1 MPLTFR
7 FGTRSHVRT
16 YFPTKFCNPVHD
28 FLTHLL
34 VNDLL
39 RVLALYLEFRGKIH
53 WLPKGHPDR
62 SDPDP
67 VRSRRKRFVRSFEE
81 SRHYRTARR
90 RRYHTD
96 PGFAGLK
103 PPVRGAAS
111 LRINHHDATSLEPG
125 DGFIK
130 SLAVYPLPTDWNPS
144 QVPKDGAH
152 DTRKKIHAADERC
165 LPRQGT
171 PQNRNIEI
179 TGVVRC
185 NQHAACSGDMIL
197 ARNLQAE

>member
-1 MPLTFR
+1 MLLTFR
-7 FGTRSHVRT
+7 FWTRSHVGT
-16 YFPTKFCNPVHD
+16 HFPTKFCNPVHD

-34 VNDLL
+34 VYDLL
-39 RVLALYLEFRGKIH
+39 RVLALMLQFLGKVH
-53 WLPKGHPDR
+53 GLPKDHLDR

-67 VRSRRKRFVRSFEE
+67 ARSRRKRFVRSFEE
-81 SRHYRTARR
+81 SRYYRTARR
-90 RRYHTD
+90 RRYHPD

-103 PPVRGAAS
+103 LPVRGAAS
-111 LRINHHDATSLEPG
+111 LRINHHDATSFEPP

-130 SLAVYPLPTDWNPS
+130 SLAVHPLPTDGNPS

-185 NQHAACSGDMIL
+185 N
-197 ARNLQAE
+197 